1 MSYKIISKFSYE
13 LSENDW
19 FEIKESFNLIF
30 KKNNSINFFKNK
42 YTDCSMGYSTHG
54 ILYFKDKIVGCF
66 TIIPRD
72 YSVFNKR
79 EIIGLACDVYIL
91 EDHRKDELFLRK
103 ISDSAICKIKD
114 KKITKFISLP
124 NFSAYKYWKYLSNW
138 KDIGELDYFAY
149 PVNFSKLIFKKP
161 LLSFLSLK
169 FFCILSFLFKIIYA
183 FSNNVK
189 EKNIFIK
196 LDKLSNKQRF
206 NLDAY
211 NHIKLNNKSFG
222 YYRIYKEE
230 YLNVAYIVHINFL
243 SKRNISAMINKIIIE
258 SGAEIDLIVYVGNLS
273 NKPLNLFRLPK
284 NKYPRR
290 LFFTGIIKHNTDFE
304 QNNNFLN
311 INNWEVSLVN
321 FDNR

>member
-13 LSENDW
+13 LSENEW

-42 YTDCSMGYSTHG
+42 YADCSLGYSTHG
-54 ILYFKDKIVGCF
+54 ILYFNYKIVGCF

-72 YSVFNKR
+72 YSVFNKK
-79 EIIGLACDVYIL
+79 ETIGLACDAYIL
-91 EDHRKDELFLRK
+91 EAHRKDELFLRK
-103 ISDSAICKIKD
+103 ISESAISKIND

-124 NFSAYKYWKYLSNW
+124 NPGAYKYWKYLSNW

-149 PVNFSKLIFKKP
+149 PVNLSKLIFKNSF
-161 LLSFLSLK
+161 LSFLSLW
-169 FFCILSFLFKIIYA
+169 FSCILSFLFKISYT

-189 EKNIFIK
+189 EKNIFIEF
-196 LDKLSNKQRF
+196 DKSSKKQRF

-211 NHIKLNNKSFG
+211 NHIKLSNKSWG
-222 YYRIYKEE
+222 YYRVYQEY

-258 SGAEIDLIVYVGNLS
+258 KGSKIDLIVYIGNLS
-273 NKPLNLFRLPK
+273 NKPLNLFKLPK
-284 NKYPRR
+284 KKHPRR
-290 LFFTGIIKHNTDFE
+290 LFFTGLIEDKSDHP
-304 QNNNFLN
+304 QNKDFLN
-311 INNWEVSLVN
+311 LNNWEVNMVN